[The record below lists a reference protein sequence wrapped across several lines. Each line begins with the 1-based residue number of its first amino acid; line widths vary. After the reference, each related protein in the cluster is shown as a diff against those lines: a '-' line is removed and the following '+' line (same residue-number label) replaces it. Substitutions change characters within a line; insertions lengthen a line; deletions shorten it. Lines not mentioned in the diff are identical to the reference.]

1 MLKFCCQQQY
11 LISSGEIDNLRL
23 NLFRR
28 CLCSECDLTIGGM
41 KRLGLRSSS
50 LSTET
55 KTDAGTKASQTIEPQ
70 LFYDRVLG
78 TVIYCKSDS

>member
-1 MLKFCCQQQY
+1 MVFK
-11 LISSGEIDNLRL
+11 IVMV
-23 NLFRR
+23 
-28 CLCSECDLTIGGM
+28 GGM

-55 KTDAGTKASQTIEPQ
+55 NADAGTKISQTIEPQ

-78 TVIYCKSDS
+78 TVILVYQSF